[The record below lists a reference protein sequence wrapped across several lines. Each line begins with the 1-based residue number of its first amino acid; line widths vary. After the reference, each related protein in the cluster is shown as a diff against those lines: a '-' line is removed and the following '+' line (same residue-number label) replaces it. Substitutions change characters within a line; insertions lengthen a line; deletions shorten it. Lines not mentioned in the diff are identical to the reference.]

1 MLDDTPVYVAAIVLH
16 PGQGWRYL
24 ELKWTTQ
31 KQRAWLQ
38 GAREA
43 VQSLWEDVY
52 KFTDSDLNQAPA
64 HLSSSSSSETDDL
77 ATFMNPT
84 NFYNTMT
91 TRDEYAEYCRLD
103 PTPCKRPLEWW
114 GARREEYPRLSKMA
128 FDLLSIPLMSAEC
141 ERVFSV
147 TKRFIPSDRNR
158 LKDDV
163 IEAMSCLKHWYKAD
177 HAKEAENE

>member
-1 MLDDTPVYVAAIVLH
+1 MGEKSFIIHCTLSRNGYGVNTIALANIKANAFALLNIKCVVKFSEFWNTP
-16 PGQGWRYL
+16 L
-24 ELKWTTQ
+24 EWTTQ

-64 HLSSSSSSETDDL
+64 HLSSSSSSSEIDDL

-84 NFYNTMT
+84 NFYNTTT

-103 PTPCKRPLEWW
+103 LTPCKRPLEWW
-114 GARREEYPRLSKMA
+114 ETRREKYSRLSKMA
-128 FDLLSIPLMSAEC
+128 FDLLSILLMSAEC
-141 ERVFSV
+141 ERVFSF
-147 TKRFIPSDRNR
+147 TK
-158 LKDDV
+158 
-163 IEAMSCLKHWYKAD
+163 
-177 HAKEAENE
+177 